1 MGVKYLYTLIFLFVI
16 CANCCKSI
24 VNTANP
30 KMEELRYWEKMS
42 GAYVQDSLI
51 YQCNNK
57 KFHFLEYAYAFRD
70 TVVMYAT
77 T

>member
-1 MGVKYLYTLIFLFVI
+1 M
-16 CANCCKSI
+16 
-24 VNTANP
+24 NTANP